1 MLGTCPR
8 CAKSRTLTQ
17 EGAALACPSCGYTD
31 HVSSLPP
38 PEGSFE
44 PLWAPAL
51 MICVGVSSIVFAVA
65 LVAARVAAA
74 GITP

>member
-1 MLGTCPR
+1 MMGTCPR
-8 CAKSRTLTQ
+8 CSKSRTLTL

-38 PEGSFE
+38 SEAAFE

-51 MICVGVSSIVFAVA
+51 MMCIGVSSIVFVLA
-65 LVAARVAAA
+65 LLIARVAA
-74 GITP
+74 